1 MKVKLTLT
9 NDSEIITNI
18 SKSTVDFVYDHLGDV
33 FDGVVEKVEVLDENN
48 DM

>member
-1 MKVKLTLT
+1 MLVKFTLT

-18 SKSTVDFVYDHLGDV
+18 SKSTVEFVNDHLGDV

-48 DM
+48 EM